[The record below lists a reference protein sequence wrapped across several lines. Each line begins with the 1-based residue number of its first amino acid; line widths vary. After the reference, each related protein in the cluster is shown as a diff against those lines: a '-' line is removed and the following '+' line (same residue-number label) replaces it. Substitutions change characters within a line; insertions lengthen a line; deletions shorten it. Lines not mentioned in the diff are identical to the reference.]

1 MRLSEKTHVYDVA
14 NRPWLLPFIADHA
27 SQGRDRLFL
36 RSIIRKAGAGDPT
49 KRPSFAELVDAIDEF
64 LRRPT
69 NVKESPKER
78 LYASPLIQSHERRKA
93 AFWDYASAVVLGNE
107 IPVANIC
114 ADRGLAC
121 YESDQELPAP
131 ADLTLLR
138 HKDRHRRDHD
148 PSDADKRDPG
158 ALDVV
163 YGRFRFDEDL
173 LKRAVPAPSFSI
185 LLVADAWAVVESTY
199 DGRLTPDAFLE
210 RRFPRGVQA
219 LALSLAG
226 RPQNGTLT
234 QSDCDRAVRHLA
246 AFSLV
251 ADDIKLVTTVLY
263 GLYDVEAPAA
273 PPPPKTSLRA
283 SAAAKARV
291 LDASRCH
298 DRVVAAARA
307 LPTFFSP
314 S

>member
-14 NRPWLLPFIADHA
+14 NRPWLLPFIADSA
-27 SQGRDRLFL
+27 KGRDRLFL
-36 RSIIRKAGAGDPT
+36 RSIILQAGAGDPEM
-49 KRPSFAELVDAIDEF
+49 RPSFAELVDAINEF

-69 NVKESPKER
+69 NVEESPKER
-78 LYASPLIQSHERRKA
+78 LYASPLIKSKER
-93 AFWDYASAVVLGNE
+93 FWNYASAVVLGE
-107 IPVANIC
+107 EMEKTVANLC

-121 YESDQELPAP
+121 YEGEELPAP

-148 PSDADKRDPG
+148 PSEADKRDPG

-173 LKRAVPAPSFSI
+173 LKRAVPAPSFTI
-185 LLVADAWAVVESTY
+185 VVVADAWSIIQRTW
-199 DGRLTPDAFLE
+199 DGSLAPDKFLE
-210 RRFPRGVQA
+210 RRFSRGVQA
-219 LALSLAG
+219 FVLSLAG
-226 RPQNGTLT
+226 RPQNGTI
-234 QSDCDRAVRHLA
+234 SNNDCDRAVRHLA
-246 AFSLV
+246 AFALV
-251 ADDIKLVTTVLY
+251 ADDIKVVTTVLY

-273 PPPPKTSLRA
+273 PPPSTTTLRA

-298 DRVVAAARA
+298 ARVVAAARA
-307 LPTFFSP
+307 LPTFVAG
-314 S
+314 